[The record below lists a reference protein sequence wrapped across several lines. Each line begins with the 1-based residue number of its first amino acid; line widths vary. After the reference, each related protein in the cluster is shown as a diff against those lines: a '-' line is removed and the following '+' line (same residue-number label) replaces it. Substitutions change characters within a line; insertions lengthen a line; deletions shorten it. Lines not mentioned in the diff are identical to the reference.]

1 MWITSGR
8 RVRGTVPSPSLSH
21 VEHPGDPGSQ
31 RSARRSPRPGVCR
44 IARRGEAG
52 IQGDSFAVSAVFA
65 ARCRSGAGAARGPAR
80 RSAPNSSRGPPPQS
94 ARISGRMSGRVPGV
108 STVIRPLRR
117 ARPSTRVRRLS
128 ASDTGR
134 VGAAVDAVPM
144 PARRVHEGRAEPAPR
159 CAVDTAPPQA
169 CDMGVPKYVG
179 AAQFLVVHSPL
190 GPKGRGE

>member
-8 RVRGTVPSPSLSH
+8 RVRGIVPSPSLSH

-31 RSARRSPRPGVCR
+31 RSARRSPRPGVCAASHAV
-44 IARRGEAG
+44 ARQASRGTR
-52 IQGDSFAVSAVFA
+52 SLCR
-65 ARCRSGAGAARGPAR
+65 RCSPHGAGAVRVLPR
-80 RSAPNSSRGPPPQS
+80 TRPPQRS
-94 ARISGRMSGRVPGV
+94 EQQSRTPAAERSNQRSNERSSSGRFE
-108 STVIRPLRR
+108 VIRPLRR

-159 CAVDTAPPQA
+159 CAVDTAPPQG

-179 AAQFLVVHSPL
+179 AAQFLVVHSP
-190 GPKGRGE
+190 